1 MFPEPRLKYTSFK
14 NNFLYASLFC
24 SQQTWWVLMSC
35 RLPRRSSLTPLL
47 ADQRCLAGGCLPSLG
62 EDTRWAQT
70 TTLSQVMTAD
80 EQSMKILVIFSSFVH
95 DGMLRKSK
103 IYKVGAISFQF
114 AFYCK
119 CLYLWTFE
127 PSFLLL
133 QWLID
138 CTCKHH
144 LWHVVIFRF

>member
-103 IYKVGAISFQF
+103 IYKVGAISFRSG
-114 AFYCK
+114 
-119 CLYLWTFE
+119 LDLWVLVNCNFRWE
-127 PSFLLL
+127 FD
-133 QWLID
+133 LIKSNQE
-138 CTCKHH
+138 CQ
-144 LWHVVIFRF
+144 RFQNQKWFPA